1 MISVDEALERILGY
15 VSVLEPEEKPILQAL
30 GQVLAEDVVSPFSIP
45 PLDNTAMDGY
55 AVQAASTAG
64 ASPSS
69 PVELEVVGELAA
81 GYLFEGQVGPGQA
94 VRIMTGAPIPSGA
107 DAIVPFEETDEAAH
121 RAPPARR
128 AASRRRCAS

>member
-30 GQVLAEDVVSPFSIP
+30 GQVLAEDVVSPFNIP

-64 ASPSS
+64 ASRRRQWNWRSWANWRP
-69 PVELEVVGELAA
+69 
-81 GYLFEGQVGPGQA
+81 
-94 VRIMTGAPIPSGA
+94 
-107 DAIVPFEETDEAAH
+107 AIFSRGRWG
-121 RAPPARR
+121 RA
-128 AASRRRCAS
+128 RRCAS